1 MKELNNINKELKIY
15 INESSFISN
24 KCRNKILKYFM
35 EEFNINL
42 DIGNYQNV
50 DLEINEQFKI
60 IYRED
65 IYTSNDEIKTLS
77 DVNERYE
84 RFKEK
89 ADKLLKN
96 KKIDFDNMSNM
107 NNISNLIIVICMILV
122 AIIVIVLGIVAFFN
136 GHYFDCLWFLIVII
150 PSIVPQFRENLRVR
164 FTQAKKFIRK
174 KIKK

>member
-1 MKELNNINKELKIY
+1 
-15 INESSFISN
+15 
-24 KCRNKILKYFM
+24 
-35 EEFNINL
+35 
-42 DIGNYQNV
+42 
-50 DLEINEQFKI
+50 
-60 IYRED
+60 
-65 IYTSNDEIKTLS
+65 
-77 DVNERYE
+77 
-84 RFKEK
+84 
-89 ADKLLKN
+89 
-96 KKIDFDNMSNM
+96 M